1 MGYTWELQLK
11 IFKYTMILMAV
22 LALILSIFIQ
32 PPIPMAL
39 GLVFGTL
46 ISMLNFRALALTLEK
61 AVTMD
66 PRRAQIY
73 ASSRYFTRFMV
84 TGIVLFVSI
93 KADYLNVLG
102 TIIGLF
108 LIKIVILVTNL
119 FNDTSYFKKIF
130 IRKEEE

>member
-1 MGYTWELQLK
+1 
-11 IFKYTMILMAV
+11 
-22 LALILSIFIQ
+22 
-32 PPIPMAL
+32 MAL

-73 ASSRYFTRFMV
+73 ASSRYFIRFMT
-84 TGIVLFVSI
+84 TGIVLFISI
-93 KADYLNVLG
+93 KANYLNVLG

-108 LIKIVILVTNL
+108 LIKIVILATNL
-119 FNDTSYFKKIF
+119 FNDISYFKKIF

>member
-11 IFKYTMILMAV
+11 IFKYTIILMVV
-22 LALILSIFIQ
+22 LALILSIFIH
-32 PPIPMAL
+32 PPLPMAL

-73 ASSRYFTRFMV
+73 ASSRYFIRFMT
-84 TGIVLFVSI
+84 TGIVLFISI
-93 KADYLNVLG
+93 KANYLNVLG

-108 LIKIVILVTNL
+108 LIKIVILATNL
-119 FNDTSYFKKIF
+119 FNDISYFKKIF

>member
-11 IFKYTMILMAV
+11 IFKHTIILMVV
-22 LALILSIFIQ
+22 LALILSIFIH
-32 PPIPMAL
+32 PPLPMAL

-73 ASSRYFTRFMV
+73 ASSRYFIRFMT
-84 TGIVLFVSI
+84 TGIVLFISI
-93 KADYLNVLG
+93 KANYLNVLG

-108 LIKIVILVTNL
+108 LIKIVILATNL
-119 FNDTSYFKKIF
+119 FNDISYFKKIF